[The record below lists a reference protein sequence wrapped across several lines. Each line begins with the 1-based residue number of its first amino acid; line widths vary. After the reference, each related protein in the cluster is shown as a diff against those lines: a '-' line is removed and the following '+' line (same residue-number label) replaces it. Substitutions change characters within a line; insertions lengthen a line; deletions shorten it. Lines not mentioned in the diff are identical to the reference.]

1 MIGNEMKKK
10 IEYCSIIILL
20 ITLFYF
26 VFEGVGGGFFGNGS
40 DGNEKLQSGLSRNTV
55 SREEDS
61 IFESGNFLD
70 FSRSGEPES
79 VAGTNGETN
88 VGSENGAAVAGSG
101 LSLEEKEIIRKEV
114 IQKIKPLADRFPN
127 NSLIP
132 RELTKEQEQEEKRK
146 KDEEK
151 MDEVRGALL
160 EGREVAKNDMEF
172 YLDSKIK
179 RSNDMTEILE
189 YSIKF
194 FKDAGR
200 NYPDSSMKIIEDRLH
215 SLRESKDELLNA
227 RKNLGSQ

>member
-1 MIGNEMKKK
+1 MKKK
-10 IEYCSIIILL
+10 IKYYSIIILL
-20 ITLFYF
+20 IILSYF

-79 VAGTNGETN
+79 AADTNGETN
-88 VGSENGAAVAGSG
+88 VGSENGAAVAGGSG
-101 LSLEEKEIIRKEV
+101 LSPEEKERIRKEV

-132 RELTKEQEQEEKRK
+132 RELTKEQEEKRK

-160 EGREVAKNDMEF
+160 EGREVTKNDMEF

>member
-1 MIGNEMKKK
+1 MKEK
-10 IEYCSIIILL
+10 IEYSSIIILL
-20 ITLFYF
+20 VTLSYF
-26 VFEGVGGGFFGNGS
+26 VFFEGAGGSFFASGS
-40 DGNEKLQSGLSRNTV
+40 GGNEKLQSGLSRNTV
-55 SREEDS
+55 SSREEDS
-61 IFESGNFLD
+61 VFESGNFLD
-70 FSRSGEPES
+70 FSKSGEPES
-79 VAGTNGETN
+79 AADTNGETN
-88 VGSENGAAVAGSG
+88 VGSKNGAAVADSD
-101 LSLEEKEIIRKEV
+101 LSPEVKERIRKEV
-114 IQKIKPLADRFPN
+114 IQKVKPLADRFPN

-132 RELTKEQEQEEKRK
+132 RELTKEQEEKRK

-215 SLRESKDELLNA
+215 SLRESKDELLNV
-227 RKNLGSQ
+227 RKNLDSR